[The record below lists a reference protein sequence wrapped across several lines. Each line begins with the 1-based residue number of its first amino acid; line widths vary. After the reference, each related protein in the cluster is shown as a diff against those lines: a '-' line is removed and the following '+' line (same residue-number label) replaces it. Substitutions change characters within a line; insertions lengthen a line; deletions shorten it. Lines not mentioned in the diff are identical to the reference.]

1 MSESKGKPRKGGKV
15 AQAAKLDKR
24 EVRRQTAQ
32 RRVGLGEED
41 FAQYSHV
48 DAEVKTRKDDSS
60 ESSRGEPEESQ
71 DEEDGIAEEDVK
83 SSWKPSTSSTSARE
97 ATIDKEEDEEIKDI
111 KSGIRAQLLS
121 WAKDPGMP
129 LEEQKR
135 MVRQLLAQWH
145 PDKNRHIGP
154 TATRIFQ
161 FIQEE
166 VERIVSQLEAESD
179 LVAKKAMEAQERKAQ
194 RFAERSAKTSALE
207 AARKEKREKRG
218 EEPEPKKV
226 QEAAETEAAPQ
237 EWSLV
242 IGHGQATTSFLR
254 PWPRSH
260 FTITSSHL
268 PDRGH
273 EILIFGGEAYDG
285 CELTFYSDLYR
296 LDMGSVDTDTPLP
309 WEKLYSAV
317 PTIPGPEARSA
328 HQAFCWEGFLYVFG
342 GEWSSRDQKRYRQFR
357 DLWRFDARAM
367 PGTRWEHLEAAGAV
381 PEQHS
386 GHRMA
391 IAGSYGVLFGGFTE
405 DKKRRPTY
413 LDDFYALHL
422 PSHTWRLLPTSS
434 DRRARPVSRSGGLLF
449 AAATSVFIYG
459 GSRPTRKGGDSLQVL
474 EDLWRARLGS
484 DGGALWE
491 QLTAEG
497 EGPGRRSGLC
507 HCPLLPDE
515 PLRRLVFGGVADHR
529 VASSSSDGTKRAAEV
544 AVFHQDI
551 FLLDCT
557 GTPRWTRLWPR
568 PGTQPVAAPQAAV
581 LPEDLLMCGGGADAQ
596 CLALAVHQGAK
607 AKSGEAARQAPRGRM
622 AAGCMVAQGSF
633 WVFGGSCESGPKQEV
648 TLDDLWRIPLTRKDK
663 DVVECGD
670 QWECVLPLSDR
681 ATIWFESSDSED
693 EDWEEPG
700 RPHPDG
706 TLVEVKNPGGGVL
719 SKKQQ
724 KEEAKRARMEIK
736 RERQAEKCEEKT
748 TKKELKKERQRQQA
762 KQQ

>member
-1 MSESKGKPRKGGKV
+1 MSESKGKQRKG

-41 FAQYSHV
+41 FDSYNRVTS
-48 DAEVKTRKDDSS
+48 DVKNDSDDSS
-60 ESSRGEPEESQ
+60 EKNEEESQ
-71 DEEDGIAEEDVK
+71 ESEEDVEEHVD
-83 SSWKPSTSSTSARE
+83 STSKPSRSRE
-97 ATIDKEEDEEIKDI
+97 ATIDKEDDEEIKDI
-111 KSGIRAQLLS
+111 KKGIRAQLLS

-129 LEEQKR
+129 MEEQKR

-166 VERIVSQLEAESD
+166 VERIVAQLGAETD
-179 LVAKKAMEAQERKAQ
+179 LVAKKAMEAQQRKAQ
-194 RFAERSAKTSALE
+194 RFAEKSAKTSALE

-218 EEPEPKKV
+218 EEPEPV
-226 QEAAETEAAPQ
+226 QEEAAPKIQEPQ

-242 IGHGQATTSFLR
+242 IGHGPATTSFLR

-260 FTITSSHL
+260 FTLTASQL
-268 PDRGH
+268 ADRGE

-285 CELTFYSDLYR
+285 RELTFYSDLYR
-296 LDMGSVDTDTPLP
+296 VDMSQVDADTPLP

-328 HQAFCWEGFLYVFG
+328 HQAFCWEGFLYLFG

-357 DLWRFDARAM
+357 DLWRFDTRAT
-367 PGTRWEHLEAAGAV
+367 PGTRWEQLEAAGTV
-381 PEQHS
+381 PEQRC

-391 IAGSYGVLFGGFTE
+391 TAGSYGVLFGGFTE
-405 DKKRRPTY
+405 DKKRRATY

-449 AAATSVFIYG
+449 AAAASVFIYG
-459 GSRPTRKGGDSLQVL
+459 GSRPTRKGGDSLQIL
-474 EDLWRARLGS
+474 DDLWRARLGS
-484 DGGALWE
+484 DGNALWE

-507 HCPLLPDE
+507 HCPLSSTE

-568 PGTQPVAAPQAAV
+568 PGMQLTAAPEAAV
-581 LPEDLLMCGGGADAQ
+581 LPEDLLTRGGGADAE
-596 CLALAVHQGAK
+596 CLSLAVHQGAK

-633 WVFGGSCESGPKQEV
+633 WVFGGACESGPKQEV
-648 TLDDLWRIPLTRKDK
+648 TLDDLWRMPLMRTVKD
-663 DVVECGD
+663 DVVQIECGD
-670 QWECVLPLSDR
+670 RWECVLPLSDR
-681 ATIWFESSDSED
+681 ATIWFESSDSEED

-700 RPHPDG
+700 KGYPSHG

-748 TKKELKKERQRQQA
+748 NKKELKKERQRQQA
-762 KQQ
+762 KNN